1 MKHDYR
7 AALGAWRAAWIVACT
22 SATAGFASRAA
33 LAQVPDTAA
42 VKIHLADA
50 IGAAQRNSPQAIQAH
65 GQIGTAVTE
74 ERTSYAAFLPTVSV
88 GVNSSFANQGGARGG
103 GGSVLTGAN
112 GSPIVTGNGGTN
124 ASYRSTGTVTAS
136 MTVLDWG
143 QRVFNLRAARADVAA
158 AEASSAAQTYNIAYS
173 VTQAFYSALAAREAL
188 AAAQV
193 QLALADSTQR
203 IANVM
208 VRARTA
214 ILSDSLRAA
223 IQTSTAR
230 VAIATALNNLASANA
245 NLSRL
250 TASPVTVTAD
260 PADSGVTFAPLPD
273 TTTLQRLAASGPTV
287 QQAAATQRASTEQQ
301 RSARAAFLP
310 QVDANYSFTG
320 NGQNAYLGLGDPY
333 TYGNRFSL
341 SLSLPVLDQ
350 FQREAALER
359 AQIAAMNAGASSRDA
374 RLAARQSLSQA
385 LGTLQ
390 LAGERITE
398 QTASIR
404 AAQEDL
410 RVQLER
416 YRLHEA
422 TIVDVLTS
430 QNTLTQAQSALIQAR
445 YDYRAARA
453 QIEAII
459 GRRL

>member
-1 MKHDYR
+1 M
-7 AALGAWRAAWIVACT
+7 
-22 SATAGFASRAA
+22 TA
-33 LAQVPDTAA
+33 QTPDTAA
-42 VKIHLADA
+42 ITIRLADA
-50 IGAAQRNSPQAIQAH
+50 IGAARRNSAQAIQSH
-65 GQIGTAVTE
+65 GQLATAVTE
-74 ERTSYAAFLPTVSV
+74 ERASYAAFLPNVAV
-88 GVNSSFANQGGARGG
+88 GVRSSFANQGGARSGG
-103 GGSVLTGAN
+103 GVLTGAN
-112 GSPIVTGNGGTN
+112 GSPIVTGSGGTN

-158 AEASSAAQTYNIAYS
+158 AEAGSAAQTFSIAYS
-173 VTQAFYSALAAREAL
+173 VTQAFYAALAAREAL

-208 VRARTA
+208 VHARTA

-223 IQTSTAR
+223 IQASTAR

-250 TASPVTVTAD
+250 TASAVMVTAD
-260 PADSGVTFAPLPD
+260 PADTGVVFTPLPD
-273 TTTLQRLAASGPTV
+273 TATLQRLAANGPSV
-287 QQAAATQRASTEQQ
+287 LQAAATQRASLEQQ

-359 AQIAAMNAGASSRDA
+359 AEIAATNAGASARDA

-385 LGTLQ
+385 IGTLR
-390 LAGERITE
+390 LARSRITE

-404 AAQEDL
+404 AAEEDL

-430 QNTLTQAQSALIQAR
+430 QNELTQAQSGLVQAR
-445 YDYRAARA
+445 YDYRVARG
-453 QIEAII
+453 QIESII
-459 GRRL
+459 GRPL

>member
-1 MKHDYR
+1 M
-7 AALGAWRAAWIVACT
+7 ALPKQEWRVALDV
-22 SATAGFASRAA
+22 RRVA
-33 LAQVPDTAA
+33 LMAVVCSVPCAVVVAQTPDTAA
-42 VKIHLADA
+42 VKIRLEDA

-65 GQIGTAVTE
+65 GQISTAATE
-74 ERTSYAAFLPTVSV
+74 ERASYAAFLPNVSV
-88 GVNSSFANQGGARGG
+88 GVNSSFANQGGTRS

-112 GSPIVTGNGGTN
+112 GSPIVTGSGGTN

-143 QRVFNLRAARADVAA
+143 QRVFNLRAARADIAA
-158 AEASSAAQTYNIAYS
+158 AEAASTAQTYNIAYS
-173 VTQAFYSALAAREAL
+173 VTQAFYAALAAREAL

-203 IANVM
+203 IANLM

-223 IQTSTAR
+223 IQASTAR
-230 VAIATALNNLASANA
+230 VAIATALNNLSSANA
-245 NLSRL
+245 YLSRL
-250 TASPVTVTAD
+250 TASTVMVTAD
-260 PADSGVTFAPLPD
+260 PADSGGVFTPLPD
-273 TTTLQRLAASGPTV
+273 TTTLQRLAATGPTV
-287 QQAAATQRASTEQQ
+287 QQATATQRASIEQQ
-301 RSARAAFLP
+301 HAARAAFLP
-310 QVDANYSFTG
+310 QLDANYSFTG

-341 SLSLPVLDQ
+341 SLSLPILDQ

-359 AQIAAMNAGASSRDA
+359 AQIAASNAGASTRDA

-385 LGTLQ
+385 IGALQ
-390 LAGERITE
+390 LARNRITE
-398 QTASIR
+398 QTESIR
-404 AAQEDL
+404 AAEEDL
-410 RVQLER
+410 RVQLDR

-430 QNTLTQAQSALIQAR
+430 QNELTQAQSGLIQAR
-445 YDYRAARA
+445 YDYRIARA

-459 GRRL
+459 GRPL

>member
-1 MKHDYR
+1 V
-7 AALGAWRAAWIVACT
+7 ALPKQDWRVAVGVRRVGLMAVVC
-22 SATAGFASRAA
+22 SVPCAVVV
-33 LAQVPDTAA
+33 AQTPDTAA
-42 VKIHLADA
+42 VKIRLDDA

-74 ERTSYAAFLPTVSV
+74 ERASYAAFLPNVSV
-88 GVNSSFANQGGARGG
+88 GVNSSFANQGGTRS

-112 GSPIVTGNGGTN
+112 GSPIVTGGGGTN

-143 QRVFNLRAARADVAA
+143 QRVFNLRAARADIAA
-158 AEASSAAQTYNIAYS
+158 AEAASTAQTYNIAYS
-173 VTQAFYSALAAREAL
+173 VTQAFYAALAAREAL

-203 IANVM
+203 IANLM

-223 IQTSTAR
+223 IQASTAR
-230 VAIATALNNLASANA
+230 VAIATALNDLSSANA

-250 TASPVTVTAD
+250 TASTVMVTAD
-260 PADSGVTFAPLPD
+260 PADSGVVFTPLPD
-273 TTTLQRLAASGPTV
+273 TTTLQRLAATGPTV
-287 QQAAATQRASTEQQ
+287 QQVTATYRSSVEQQ
-301 RSARAAFLP
+301 RAARAAFLP
-310 QVDANYSFTG
+310 QLDANYSFTG

-341 SLSLPVLDQ
+341 SLSLPILDQ

-359 AQIAAMNAGASSRDA
+359 AQIAASNAGASTRDA

-385 LGTLQ
+385 LGALQ
-390 LAGERITE
+390 LARNRITE

-404 AAQEDL
+404 AAEEDL

-430 QNTLTQAQSALIQAR
+430 QNELTQAQSGLIQAR
-445 YDYRAARA
+445 YDYRNARA

-459 GRRL
+459 GRPL

>member
-1 MKHDYR
+1 VKREYR
-7 AALGAWRAAWIVACT
+7 ATLRALRSAAAIAC
-22 SATAGFASRAA
+22 GFACRAVT
-33 LAQVPDTAA
+33 AQTPDTAA
-42 VKIHLADA
+42 VKIRLADA

-74 ERTSYAAFLPTVSV
+74 ERTSVAAFLPTVSV
-88 GVNSSFANQGGARGG
+88 GVNSSYANQLGARGSG
-103 GGSVLTGAN
+103 NGVLTGAN
-112 GSPIVTGNGGTN
+112 GSPIVTGNAGA

-136 MTVLDWG
+136 LTVFDWG
-143 QRVFNLRAARADVAA
+143 QRVFNLRAAREDISA
-158 AEASSAAQTYNIAYS
+158 AEAGSAAQSFNTAYS
-173 VTQAFYSALAAREAL
+173 VTQAFYAALAAREAL

-208 VRARTA
+208 VHARTA

-223 IQTSTAR
+223 IQSSTAR
-230 VAIATALNNLASANA
+230 VAIATALNSLAAANA

-250 TASPVTVTAD
+250 TASAVTVTAD
-260 PADSGVTFAPLPD
+260 PSDSGVTYSALPD
-273 TTTLQRLAASGPTV
+273 TTTLQRLAETGPTV
-287 QQAAATQRASTEQQ
+287 EQAAATQRASVEQR

-310 QVDANYSFTG
+310 QVDANYAFTG

-333 TYGNRFSL
+333 TYGNRL
-341 SLSLPVLDQ
+341 SLTLSVPLLDQ
-350 FQREAALER
+350 YQRAANLER
-359 AQIAAMNAGASSRDA
+359 AQVAATNADANARDA
-374 RLAARQSLSQA
+374 RLAARQSLTQA

-390 LAGERITE
+390 LARQRITE
-398 QTASIR
+398 QTESIR

-430 QNTLTQAQSALIQAR
+430 QNALIQAQSGLVQAR
-445 YDYRAARA
+445 YDYRVAHA
-453 QIEAII
+453 QIEAIV
-459 GRRL
+459 GRTL

>member
-1 MKHDYR
+1 MSQ
-7 AALGAWRAAWIVACT
+7 T
-22 SATAGFASRAA
+22 
-33 LAQVPDTAA
+33 PDTTA
-42 VKIHLADA
+42 VKIRLTDA
-50 IGAAQRNSPQAIQAH
+50 IGAAQRNSAQAIQAH
-65 GQIGTAVTE
+65 GQLGTAITE
-74 ERTSYAAFLPTVSV
+74 ERASYAAFLPNVSV

-103 GGSVLTGAN
+103 GGGVLTGAN
-112 GSPIVTGNGGTN
+112 GSPIVTGNNGTN

-143 QRVFNLRAARADVAA
+143 QRVFNLRAARADVDAA
-158 AEASSAAQTYNIAYS
+158 AAGSAAQTYTTAYS
-173 VTQAFYSALAAREAL
+173 VTQAFYAALAAREAL

-214 ILSDSLRAA
+214 IVSDSLRAA
-223 IQTSTAR
+223 IQSSTAR

-250 TASPVTVTAD
+250 TASSMTVTAD
-260 PADSGVTFAPLPD
+260 PADSGVAFTPLPD
-273 TTTLQRLAASGPTV
+273 TATLQRLAANGPAV
-287 QQAAATQRASTEQQ
+287 QQASATQRASVEQQ

-310 QVDANYSFTG
+310 QLDANYSFTG

-341 SLSLPVLDQ
+341 SLSLPILDQ

-359 AQIAAMNAGASSRDA
+359 AQIAAVNAGANARDA
-374 RLAARQSLSQA
+374 RLAARQSLTQA

-390 LAGERITE
+390 LAANRITE
-398 QTASIR
+398 QTASIV

-410 RVQLER
+410 RVQLDR

-430 QNTLTQAQSALIQAR
+430 QNALIQAQSGLIQAR
-445 YDYRAARA
+445 YDYRVARA
-453 QIEAII
+453 QIESVI

>member
-1 MKHDYR
+1 V
-7 AALGAWRAAWIVACT
+7 ALPKQDWRVAVGVRRVGLMAVVC
-22 SATAGFASRAA
+22 SVPCAVVV
-33 LAQVPDTAA
+33 AQTPDTAA
-42 VKIHLADA
+42 VKIRLEDA

-74 ERTSYAAFLPTVSV
+74 ERASYAAFLPNVSV
-88 GVNSSFANQGGARGG
+88 GVNSSFANQGGTRS

-112 GSPIVTGNGGTN
+112 GSPIVTGGGGTN

-143 QRVFNLRAARADVAA
+143 QRVFNLRAARADIAA
-158 AEASSAAQTYNIAYS
+158 AEAASTAQTYNIAYS
-173 VTQAFYSALAAREAL
+173 VTQAFYAALAAREAL

-203 IANVM
+203 IANLM

-223 IQTSTAR
+223 IQASTAR
-230 VAIATALNNLASANA
+230 VAIATALNDLSSANA

-250 TASPVTVTAD
+250 TASTVMVTAD
-260 PADSGVTFAPLPD
+260 PADSGVVFTPLPD
-273 TTTLQRLAASGPTV
+273 TTTLQRLAATGPTV
-287 QQAAATQRASTEQQ
+287 QQVTATYRSSVEQQ
-301 RSARAAFLP
+301 RAARAAFLP
-310 QVDANYSFTG
+310 QLDANYSFTG

-341 SLSLPVLDQ
+341 SLSLPILDQ

-359 AQIAAMNAGASSRDA
+359 AQIAASNAGASTRDA

-385 LGTLQ
+385 LGALQ
-390 LAGERITE
+390 LARNRITE

-404 AAQEDL
+404 AAEEDL

-430 QNTLTQAQSALIQAR
+430 QNELTQAQSGLIQAR
-445 YDYRAARA
+445 YDYRNARA

-459 GRRL
+459 GRPL

>member
-1 MKHDYR
+1 MSQ
-7 AALGAWRAAWIVACT
+7 T
-22 SATAGFASRAA
+22 
-33 LAQVPDTAA
+33 PDTTA
-42 VKIHLADA
+42 VKIRLTDA
-50 IGAAQRNSPQAIQAH
+50 IGAAQRNSAQAIQAH
-65 GQIGTAVTE
+65 GQLGTAITE
-74 ERTSYAAFLPTVSV
+74 ERASYAAFLPNVSV

-103 GGSVLTGAN
+103 GGGVLTGAN
-112 GSPIVTGNGGTN
+112 GSPIVTGNNGTN

-143 QRVFNLRAARADVAA
+143 QRVFNLRAARADVDAA
-158 AEASSAAQTYNIAYS
+158 AAGSAAQTYTTAYS
-173 VTQAFYSALAAREAL
+173 VTQAFYAALAAREAL

-214 ILSDSLRAA
+214 IVSDSLRAA
-223 IQTSTAR
+223 IQSSTAR

-245 NLSRL
+245 SLSRL
-250 TASPVTVTAD
+250 TASSMTVTAD
-260 PADSGVTFAPLPD
+260 PADSGVAFTPLPD
-273 TTTLQRLAASGPTV
+273 TATLQRLAANGPTV
-287 QQAAATQRASTEQQ
+287 QQASATQRASVEQQ

-310 QVDANYSFTG
+310 QLDANYSFTG

-341 SLSLPVLDQ
+341 SLSLPILDQ

-359 AQIAAMNAGASSRDA
+359 AQIAAVNAGANARDA
-374 RLAARQSLSQA
+374 RLAARQSLTQA

-390 LAGERITE
+390 LAANRITE
-398 QTASIR
+398 QTASIV

-410 RVQLER
+410 RVQLDR

-430 QNTLTQAQSALIQAR
+430 QNALIQAQSGLIQAR
-445 YDYRAARA
+445 YDYRVARA
-453 QIEAII
+453 QIESVI

>member
-1 MKHDYR
+1 MKHEYR
-7 AALGAWRAAWIVACT
+7 AARVC
-22 SATAGFASRAA
+22 RAA
-33 LAQVPDTAA
+33 LVAACCLAGHMTAQTPDTAA
-42 VKIHLADA
+42 ITIRLADA
-50 IGAAQRNSPQAIQAH
+50 IGAARRNSAQAIQSH
-65 GQIGTAVTE
+65 GQLATAVTE
-74 ERTSYAAFLPTVSV
+74 ERASYAAFLPNVAV
-88 GVNSSFANQGGARGG
+88 GVNSSFANQGGARSGG
-103 GGSVLTGAN
+103 GVLTGAN
-112 GSPIVTGNGGTN
+112 GSPIVTGSGGTN

-158 AEASSAAQTYNIAYS
+158 AEAGSAAQTFSIAYS
-173 VTQAFYSALAAREAL
+173 VTQAFYAALAAREAL

-208 VRARTA
+208 VHARTA

-223 IQTSTAR
+223 IQASTAR

-250 TASPVTVTAD
+250 TASAVMVTAD
-260 PADSGVTFAPLPD
+260 PADTGVVFTPLPD
-273 TTTLQRLAASGPTV
+273 TATLQRLAANGPSV
-287 QQAAATQRASTEQQ
+287 QQAAATQRASLEQQ

-359 AQIAAMNAGASSRDA
+359 AEIAATNAGASARDA

-385 LGTLQ
+385 IGTLR
-390 LAGERITE
+390 LARSRITE

-404 AAQEDL
+404 AAEEDL

-430 QNTLTQAQSALIQAR
+430 QNELTQAQSGLVQAR
-445 YDYRAARA
+445 YDYRVARA
-453 QIEAII
+453 QIESII
-459 GRRL
+459 GRPL

>member
-1 MKHDYR
+1 V
-7 AALGAWRAAWIVACT
+7 ALPKQDWRVAVGVRRVGLMAVVC
-22 SATAGFASRAA
+22 SVPCAVVV
-33 LAQVPDTAA
+33 AQTPDTAA
-42 VKIHLADA
+42 VKIRLDDA

-74 ERTSYAAFLPTVSV
+74 ERASYAAFLPNVSV
-88 GVNSSFANQGGARGG
+88 GVNSSFANQGGTRS

-112 GSPIVTGNGGTN
+112 GSPIVTGGGGN

-143 QRVFNLRAARADVAA
+143 QRVFNLRAARADIAA
-158 AEASSAAQTYNIAYS
+158 AEAASTAQTYNIAYS
-173 VTQAFYSALAAREAL
+173 VTQAFYAALAAREAL

-203 IANVM
+203 IANLM

-223 IQTSTAR
+223 IQASTAR
-230 VAIATALNNLASANA
+230 VAIATALNDLSSANA

-250 TASPVTVTAD
+250 TASTVMVTAD
-260 PADSGVTFAPLPD
+260 PADSGVVFTPLPD
-273 TTTLQRLAASGPTV
+273 TTTLQRLAATGPTV
-287 QQAAATQRASTEQQ
+287 QQVTATYRSSVEQQ
-301 RSARAAFLP
+301 RAARAAFLP
-310 QVDANYSFTG
+310 QLDANYSFTG

-341 SLSLPVLDQ
+341 SLSLPILDQ

-359 AQIAAMNAGASSRDA
+359 AQIAASNAGASTRDA

-385 LGTLQ
+385 LGALQ
-390 LAGERITE
+390 LARNRITE

-404 AAQEDL
+404 AAEEDL

-430 QNTLTQAQSALIQAR
+430 QNELTQAQSGLIQAR
-445 YDYRAARA
+445 YDYRNARA

-459 GRRL
+459 GRPL

>member
-1 MKHDYR
+1 V
-7 AALGAWRAAWIVACT
+7 ALPKQDWRVALDV
-22 SATAGFASRAA
+22 RRVA
-33 LAQVPDTAA
+33 LIAVVCSVPCAVVVAQTPDTAA
-42 VKIHLADA
+42 VKIRLEDA

-74 ERTSYAAFLPTVSV
+74 ERASYAAFLPNVSV
-88 GVNSSFANQGGARGG
+88 GVNSSFANQGGTRS

-112 GSPIVTGNGGTN
+112 GSPIVTGGGGTN

-143 QRVFNLRAARADVAA
+143 QRVFNLRAARADIAA
-158 AEASSAAQTYNIAYS
+158 AEAASTAQTYNIAYS
-173 VTQAFYSALAAREAL
+173 VTQAFYAALAAREAL

-203 IANVM
+203 IANLM

-223 IQTSTAR
+223 IQASTAR
-230 VAIATALNNLASANA
+230 VAIATALNDLSSANA

-250 TASPVTVTAD
+250 TASTVMVTAD
-260 PADSGVTFAPLPD
+260 PADSGVVFTPLPD
-273 TTTLQRLAASGPTV
+273 TTTLQRLAATGPTV
-287 QQAAATQRASTEQQ
+287 QQVTATYRSSVEQQ
-301 RSARAAFLP
+301 RAARAAFLP
-310 QVDANYSFTG
+310 QLDANYSFTG

-341 SLSLPVLDQ
+341 SLSLPILDQ

-359 AQIAAMNAGASSRDA
+359 AQIAASNAGASTRDA

-385 LGTLQ
+385 LGALQ
-390 LAGERITE
+390 LARNRITE

-404 AAQEDL
+404 AAEEDL

-430 QNTLTQAQSALIQAR
+430 QNELTQAQSGLIQAR
-445 YDYRAARA
+445 YDYRNARA

-459 GRRL
+459 GRPL

>member
-1 MKHDYR
+1 MKHEYR
-7 AALGAWRAAWIVACT
+7 AARVC
-22 SATAGFASRAA
+22 RAA
-33 LAQVPDTAA
+33 LVAACCLAGHMTAQTPDTAA
-42 VKIHLADA
+42 ITIRLADA
-50 IGAAQRNSPQAIQAH
+50 IGAARRNSAQAIQSH
-65 GQIGTAVTE
+65 GQLATAVTE
-74 ERTSYAAFLPTVSV
+74 ERASYAAFLPNVAV
-88 GVNSSFANQGGARGG
+88 GVNSSFANQGGARSGG
-103 GGSVLTGAN
+103 GVQTGAN
-112 GSPIVTGNGGTN
+112 GSPIVTGSGGTN

-158 AEASSAAQTYNIAYS
+158 AEAGSAAQTFSIAYS
-173 VTQAFYSALAAREAL
+173 VTQAFYAALAAREAL

-208 VRARTA
+208 VHARTA

-223 IQTSTAR
+223 IQASTAR

-250 TASPVTVTAD
+250 TASAVMVTAD
-260 PADSGVTFAPLPD
+260 PADTGVVFTPLPD
-273 TTTLQRLAASGPTV
+273 TAALQRLAANGPSV
-287 QQAAATQRASTEQQ
+287 QQAAATQRASLEQQ

-359 AQIAAMNAGASSRDA
+359 AEIAATNAGASARDA

-385 LGTLQ
+385 IGTLR
-390 LAGERITE
+390 LARSRITE

-404 AAQEDL
+404 AAEEDL

-430 QNTLTQAQSALIQAR
+430 QNELTQAQSGLVQAR
-445 YDYRAARA
+445 YDYRVARA
-453 QIEAII
+453 QIESII
-459 GRRL
+459 GRPL

>member
-1 MKHDYR
+1 
-7 AALGAWRAAWIVACT
+7 
-22 SATAGFASRAA
+22 
-33 LAQVPDTAA
+33 
-42 VKIHLADA
+42 
-50 IGAAQRNSPQAIQAH
+50 
-65 GQIGTAVTE
+65 
-74 ERTSYAAFLPTVSV
+74 
-88 GVNSSFANQGGARGG
+88 
-103 GGSVLTGAN
+103 VLTGAN
-112 GSPIVTGNGGTN
+112 GSPIVTGGGGTN

-143 QRVFNLRAARADVAA
+143 QRVFNLRAARADIAA
-158 AEASSAAQTYNIAYS
+158 AEAASTAQTYNIAYS
-173 VTQAFYSALAAREAL
+173 VTQAFYAALAAREAL

-203 IANVM
+203 IANLM

-223 IQTSTAR
+223 IQASTAR
-230 VAIATALNNLASANA
+230 VAIATALNNLSSANA

-250 TASPVTVTAD
+250 TASTVMVTAD
-260 PADSGVTFAPLPD
+260 PADSGVVFTPLPD
-273 TTTLQRLAASGPTV
+273 TTTLQRLAATGPTV
-287 QQAAATQRASTEQQ
+287 QQVTATYRSSVEQQ
-301 RSARAAFLP
+301 RAARAAFLP
-310 QVDANYSFTG
+310 QLDANYSFTG

-341 SLSLPVLDQ
+341 SLSLPILDQ

-359 AQIAAMNAGASSRDA
+359 AQIAASNAGASTRDA

-385 LGTLQ
+385 LGALQ
-390 LAGERITE
+390 LARNRITE

-404 AAQEDL
+404 AAEEDL

-430 QNTLTQAQSALIQAR
+430 QNELTQAQSGLIQAR
-445 YDYRAARA
+445 YDYRNARA

-459 GRRL
+459 GRPL

>member
-1 MKHDYR
+1 MTHEYR
-7 AALGAWRAAWIVACT
+7 AAVRT
-22 SATAGFASRAA
+22 RRAA
-33 LAQVPDTAA
+33 LVAACCVAVRATKAQAPDTTA
-42 VKIHLADA
+42 VTIRLADA
-50 IGAAQRNSPQAIQAH
+50 IGAAQRNSAQAIQSH
-65 GQIGTAVTE
+65 GQIGTAITE
-74 ERTSYAAFLPTVSV
+74 ERASYAAFLPSVSV
-88 GVNSSFANQGGARGG
+88 GVNSSFANQGGARSGG
-103 GGSVLTGAN
+103 GVLTGAN
-112 GSPIVTGNGGTN
+112 GSPIVTGSGGTN

-158 AEASSAAQTYNIAYS
+158 AEAGSAAQTFNIAYS
-173 VTQAFYSALAAREAL
+173 VTQAFYAALAAREAL

-223 IQTSTAR
+223 IQASTAR
-230 VAIATALNNLASANA
+230 VAMATALNNLASANA

-250 TASPVTVTAD
+250 TSSTVTVTAD
-260 PADSGVTFAPLPD
+260 PADSGVVFTPLPD
-273 TTTLQRLAASGPTV
+273 TTTLQRLAANSPTV
-287 QQAAATQRASTEQQ
+287 QQAAATQRASVEQQ

-341 SLSLPVLDQ
+341 SFSLPVLDQ

-359 AQIAAMNAGASSRDA
+359 AEIAATNAGASARDA

-385 LGTLQ
+385 MGTLQ
-390 LAGERITE
+390 LARSRITE

-404 AAQEDL
+404 AAEEDL

-430 QNTLTQAQSALIQAR
+430 QNELTQAQSGLVQAR
-445 YDYRAARA
+445 YDYRVARA
-453 QIEAII
+453 QIESII
-459 GRRL
+459 GRPL

>member
-1 MKHDYR
+1 V
-7 AALGAWRAAWIVACT
+7 ALPKQEWRVALDV
-22 SATAGFASRAA
+22 RRVA
-33 LAQVPDTAA
+33 LMAVVCSVPCAVVVAQTPDTAA
-42 VKIHLADA
+42 VKIRLEDA

-65 GQIGTAVTE
+65 GQISTAATE
-74 ERTSYAAFLPTVSV
+74 ERASYAAFLPNVSV
-88 GVNSSFANQGGARGG
+88 GVNSSFANQGGTRS

-112 GSPIVTGNGGTN
+112 GSPIVTGSGGTS

-143 QRVFNLRAARADVAA
+143 QRVFNLRAARADIAA
-158 AEASSAAQTYNIAYS
+158 AEAASTAQTYNIAYS
-173 VTQAFYSALAAREAL
+173 VTQAFYAALAAREAL

-203 IANVM
+203 IANLM

-223 IQTSTAR
+223 IQASTAR
-230 VAIATALNNLASANA
+230 VAIATALNNLSSANA

-250 TASPVTVTAD
+250 TASTVMVTAD
-260 PADSGVTFAPLPD
+260 PADSGVVFTPLPD
-273 TTTLQRLAASGPTV
+273 TTTLQRLAATGPTV
-287 QQAAATQRASTEQQ
+287 QQATATQRASIEQQ
-301 RSARAAFLP
+301 HAARAAFLP
-310 QVDANYSFTG
+310 QLDANYSFTG

-341 SLSLPVLDQ
+341 SLSLPILDQ

-359 AQIAAMNAGASSRDA
+359 AQIAASNAGASTRDA

-385 LGTLQ
+385 LGALQ
-390 LAGERITE
+390 LARNRITE

-404 AAQEDL
+404 AAEEDL
-410 RVQLER
+410 RVQLDR

-430 QNTLTQAQSALIQAR
+430 QNELTQAQSGLIQAR
-445 YDYRAARA
+445 YDYRIARA

-459 GRRL
+459 GRPL